1 VRVTHLEVC
10 GFRSYGTEA
19 QRLQLDAPLAV
30 VHADNSQGKT
40 SLAEAVEFL
49 LTGVTSRRLLA
60 GGSLSEFQDA
70 LRNAHL
76 PPNGRVY
83 VELGLDDGSGTV
95 RVLRRELTCDY
106 RGASDC
112 TSTLTLDGTRIAAVT
127 DAGLTLSDPPLA
139 APVLLEHTLRYAV
152 SAKPGDRSDYF
163 KAVLEVADLDV
174 VRAEVSRLLAERDA
188 APRDPLLAK
197 LHDAAGAPLF
207 AATLDPL
214 RRTRD
219 PAAVEAA
226 LRTACHAA
234 APPSPLAAAAAEP
247 LPDAAERLRQALQA
261 RQRDILP
268 IAELRSAAPSDAAD
282 PARDPAGQALDQPAD
297 RLLAAAAA
305 YGQRVRA
312 VDAATAELL
321 PLLQAALQVDRIT
334 AIDANSPADCPLCLT
349 PDSLT
354 AARVAAIR
362 AQVGEQQDL
371 SSAGTRVREQLRGLS
386 DRAGT
391 LARTAEAAVPA
402 ASRWEP
408 QQRDER
414 TATAARL
421 GAQEGQLEAVLA
433 GADQLAAVAGEV
445 RGTAVR
451 SQQALSV
458 LIAHSDRLHELPEA
472 DVSAAADALRDLSSA
487 FAPVRALHS
496 KVTAATE
503 LVLEVVRPPLEAGSD
518 TAGWAAVA
526 ELAEQPAQVLA
537 ALTEHDR
544 RTAATTR
551 LRQAAKQIDLGVQTV
566 LDRRLLRMGGEIRRW
581 WALLRPDE
589 LTTFDAVV
597 RRGTGRKYLDVTA
610 ALAPQPATAGVV
622 RNALAVLSNSQ
633 LNALGLSAFLA
644 RCQLLTSPLIVLD
657 DPVPGSDR
665 EHRNTFSSD
674 VVAALFDGGQ
684 QVLVTTHDSELARQ
698 LQVSHQH
705 LGVDEFRASLVDA
718 RTGTQIVRTGD
729 DFERLMLDASSQM
742 HSPLVDNRRAAG
754 NALRIAAERLAKH
767 VIVAGRRRAGDATA
781 GLAEYDNKNLRDLR
795 VLATQHAIQPNE
807 PGRWQQL
814 ARTLND
820 ADHDTLDPPTP
831 IDLKQ
836 CHATLRDLK
845 KQHQQND
852 PQLTRS

>member
-1 VRVTHLEVC
+1 MEVC
-10 GFRSYGTEA
+10 GFRSYGTES

-49 LTGVTSRRLLA
+49 FTGATSRRLLS

-76 PPNGRVY
+76 PPAGRVY
-83 VELGLDDGSGTV
+83 VELGLDVGSGTV
-95 RVLRRELTCDY
+95 RVLRRDLTCDY

-112 TSTLTLDGTRIAAVT
+112 TSTLSVDGTRIDSVT

-174 VRAEVSRLLAERDA
+174 VRTEVSRLLAERDA
-188 APRDPLLAK
+188 APRDPLLIK
-197 LHDAAGAPLF
+197 LHEAAGVPLF

-214 RRTRD
+214 RRARD
-219 PAAVEAA
+219 PVAVEAA
-226 LRTACHAA
+226 LRAACHAA
-234 APPSPLAAAAAEP
+234 APPVPLTAAGEPLADAAA
-247 LPDAAERLRQALQA
+247 RLREALQA

-268 IAELRSAAPSDAAD
+268 IADLRSTAPSDLTE
-282 PARDPAGQALDQPAD
+282 PARDPAVQALAEPAD
-297 RLLAAAAA
+297 RLLADAGE
-305 YGQRVRA
+305 YVKRVRA

-321 PLLQAALQVDRIT
+321 PLLQAALQVDRIA
-334 AIDANSPADCPLCLT
+334 AIDESGRADCPLCLT

-362 AQVGEQQDL
+362 AQVGDQQDL
-371 SSAGTRVREQLRGLS
+371 ASAGLRAREQLRDLS
-386 DRAGT
+386 ARAGT
-391 LARTAEAAVPA
+391 LARTAAAAVPA
-402 ASRWEP
+402 ASQWDR
-408 QQRDER
+408 QQRDQR
-414 TATAARL
+414 AATAVRL

-433 GADQLAAVAGEV
+433 VADQLAAVAENVGAA
-445 RGTAVR
+445 AVR
-451 SQQALSV
+451 SQHALSGLV
-458 LIAHSDRLHELPEA
+458 AHTERLHELPEV
-472 DVSAAADALRDLSSA
+472 DVNAAADALRGLSSA
-487 FAPVRALHS
+487 FAPMSALHS
-496 KVTAATE
+496 RLTAATE
-503 LVLEVVRPPLEAGSD
+503 PVLNVVRPPLEAGSD

-526 ELAEQPAQVLA
+526 DLAEQPTQVLT
-537 ALTEHDR
+537 ALMQHDR
-544 RTAATTR
+544 RAAATTR
-551 LRQAAKQIDLGVQTV
+551 LRQAARQIDFGVQTV

-610 ALAPQPATAGVV
+610 ALAPQRATAGVV

-644 RCQLLTSPLIVLD
+644 RCQLLSSPLIVLD

-674 VVAALFDGGQ
+674 VVAALLDGGQ

-742 HSPLVDNRRAAG
+742 HSPLLDNRRAAG

-767 VIVAGRRRAGDATA
+767 VIVAGRRRQGDTTA
-781 GLAEYDNKNLRDLR
+781 SLAEYDNKNLKDLR
-795 VLATQHAIQPNE
+795 VLATQHAIRPNE

-845 KQHQQND
+845 RLHLQND
-852 PQLTRS
+852 PLLTRS

>member
-1 VRVTHLEVC
+1 MRATHLEVC

-40 SLAEAVEFL
+40 SLAEAVKFL
-49 LTGVTSRRLLA
+49 LTGATSRRLLC
-60 GGSLSEFQDA
+60 GGSPSEFEGA

-76 PPNGRVY
+76 PSTGPVY
-83 VELGLDDGSGTV
+83 VELGLDNGSGVV
-95 RVLRRELTCDY
+95 RVLRRELTSDY

-112 TSTLTLDGTRIAAVT
+112 TSSLTLDGTHIGGVT
-127 DAGLTLSDPPLA
+127 NAGLTLSDPPLA

-152 SAKPGDRSDYF
+152 SAKPSDRSDYF
-163 KAVLEVADLDV
+163 KAVLEVSDLDV

-188 APRDPLLAK
+188 TPRNPMLAR
-197 LHDAAGAPLF
+197 LHGAAGVPLF

-219 PAAVEAA
+219 PAVVEVA

-234 APPSPLAAAAAEP
+234 APPLNADTEAEP
-247 LPDAAERLRQALQA
+247 LAVAAARLRQALQA
-261 RQRDILP
+261 RQRDVLP
-268 IAELRSAAPSDAAD
+268 IADLGSTSLPEAAGPVPDSV
-282 PARDPAGQALDQPAD
+282 DQVPDEPAD
-297 RLLAAAAA
+297 RLLAAAAD

-312 VDAATAELL
+312 VDAATAEML
-321 PLLQAALQVDRIT
+321 PLLQAALRVDRLT
-334 AIDANSPADCPLCLT
+334 GIDDDSPADCPLCLT
-349 PDSLT
+349 ADALT

-362 AQVGEQQDL
+362 TQVGEQQDL
-371 SSAGTRVREQLRGLS
+371 SSAGARLREQLREFS
-386 DRAGT
+386 RQAGA
-391 LARTAEAAVPA
+391 LARIAAEAVPA
-402 ASRWEP
+402 ASRWGA
-408 QQRDER
+408 ER
-414 TATAARL
+414 REELSATAVRL
-421 GAQEGQLEAVLA
+421 GAQDGQLEAVLFD
-433 GADQLAAVAGEV
+433 ADQLAATAGDV
-445 RGTAVR
+445 GQAATR
-451 SQQALSV
+451 SQQALSA
-458 LIAHSDRLHELPEA
+458 LIAHTDRLRELPEV
-472 DVSAAADALRDLSSA
+472 DVAAAGDALRDLA
-487 FAPVRALHS
+487 MVLVPARDLHTR
-496 KVTAATE
+496 VMTASE
-503 LVLEVVRPPLEAGSD
+503 LLLQVVRPPLEAGSD

-526 ELAEQPAQVLA
+526 ELAEQPAAVLV
-537 ALTEHDR
+537 ALTEHDG
-544 RTAATTR
+544 RTAATSR
-551 LRQAAKQIDLGVQTV
+551 LRQAAKEIELGVQTV

-581 WALLRPDE
+581 WALLRPNE

-610 ALAPQPATAGVV
+610 ALAPEPATAGVV

-644 RCQLLTSPLIVLD
+644 RCQLLSSPLVVLD

-674 VVAALFDGGQ
+674 VVAALLDGGQ

-742 HSPLVDNRRAAG
+742 HSPLLDNRRAGG

-781 GLAEYDNKNLRDLR
+781 GLAEYDNKNLKDLR
-795 VLATQHAIQPNE
+795 PLATQHAIRPNE

-831 IDLKQ
+831 IDLKH
-836 CHATLRDLK
+836 CFATLKDLK

>member
-1 VRVTHLEVC
+1 VRVTHLEVR
-10 GFRSYGTEA
+10 GFRSYGNEA

-49 LTGVTSRRLLA
+49 LTGATSRRLLS
-60 GGSLSEFQDA
+60 GGSLSEFQNA

-83 VELGLDDGSGTV
+83 VEVGLDEGSGTV

-197 LHDAAGAPLF
+197 LHAAASAPLF

-234 APPSPLAAAAAEP
+234 APPSPLAAAAAEA
-247 LPDAAERLRQALQA
+247 LSDAAGRLRQALQA

-282 PARDPAGQALDQPAD
+282 PAAQALAEPAD
-297 RLLAAAAA
+297 RLLAAASA

-312 VDAATAELL
+312 VDAATAEVL

-386 DRAGT
+386 DRVGT
-391 LARTAEAAVPA
+391 LARTAAGAVPA

-414 TATAARL
+414 TATAIRL
-421 GAQEGQLEAVLA
+421 GAQEGQLEAALA
-433 GADQLAAVAGEV
+433 GADQLAAVAEEV

-451 SQQALSV
+451 SQRALSV
-458 LIAHSDRLHELPEA
+458 LVAHADRLHELPEA
-472 DVSAAADALRDLSSA
+472 DLNAAADALRDLSAA
-487 FAPVRALHS
+487 FAPVRALHT

-518 TAGWAAVA
+518 TAGWAAAA

-544 RTAATTR
+544 RTAATAR

-644 RCQLLTSPLIVLD
+644 RCQLLSSPLIVLD

-674 VVAALFDGGQ
+674 VVAALLDGGQ

-705 LGVDEFRASLVDA
+705 LGVNEFRASLVDA
-718 RTGTQIVRTGD
+718 RTGSQIVRTGD